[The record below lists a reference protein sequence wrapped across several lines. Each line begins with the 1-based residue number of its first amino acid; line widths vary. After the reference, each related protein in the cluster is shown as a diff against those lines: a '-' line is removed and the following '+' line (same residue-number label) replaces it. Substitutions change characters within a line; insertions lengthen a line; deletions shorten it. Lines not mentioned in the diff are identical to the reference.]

1 MVVVVS
7 ASASVSSFPLYI
19 HPCSEQASRSA
30 LTSMLMQP
38 IRRSPHGRV
47 LSPMD
52 KDRIRSICVDLVDHE
67 AGDYTYIR
75 NSSFQFGT
83 GPLIALVCCM
93 AAPSSLISTYRFD
106 DFVKMLLAIS
116 ADTTWR

>member
-1 MVVVVS
+1 MILVRYTAPQS
-7 ASASVSSFPLYI
+7 PLYI
-19 HPCSEQASRSA
+19 HPCSEQASRSV
-30 LTSMLMQP
+30 LTSMLMLP
-38 IRRSPHGRV
+38 IQRSPDGRV

-52 KDRIRSICVDLVDHE
+52 RDRVDKVFPVDLVDHE

-83 GPLIALVCCM
+83 GPLIALVCCI

-106 DFVKMLLAIS
+106 DFVVRMLLAIS
-116 ADTTWR
+116 AETT